1 MNKDSWENV
10 SEESAQ
16 VKAVSERLLEVN
28 QLPLEAPTYVFQGL
42 TNCYVPEFTRPFE
55 PMLNQEHV
63 TQMGT
68 AMSLVNTSSI
78 TLKRVLYITV
88 LANNSYHSLN
98 TSNFWNDLQG
108 KRGHHSAQQ
117 PHHTPECLNF
127 GEAHL
132 LPDCKQVRDET
143 KIARNRKAYMDKRPD
158 GSHNNGHKRWYKG
171 GRGGRGGRGGENPKR
186 SADSGVQLMGN
197 KWMCFCKRKYCGWNT
212 THTSGLYSAWMQNKS
227 SFTLPMTHKFC
238 VKTDTESK
246 PSQKGELTTD
256 VSTSGSLLNSSIAQT
271 GIFAGIIT
279 SNKDSTKAVL
289 GHYKSNAADI
299 DLSALMADFH
309 TAWGLN

>member
-98 TSNFWNDLQG
+98 TSNFWNFPQG
-108 KRGHHSAQQ
+108 KLGDHSAHHS
-117 PHHTPECLNF
+117 HHTPECFN
-127 GEAHL
+127 
-132 LPDCKQVRDET
+132 
-143 KIARNRKAYMDKRPD
+143 
-158 GSHNNGHKRWYKG
+158 
-171 GRGGRGGRGGENPKR
+171 
-186 SADSGVQLMGN
+186 
-197 KWMCFCKRKYCGWNT
+197 CG
-212 THTSGLYSAWMQNKS
+212 
-227 SFTLPMTHKFC
+227 
-238 VKTDTESK
+238 
-246 PSQKGELTTD
+246 
-256 VSTSGSLLNSSIAQT
+256 
-271 GIFAGIIT
+271 
-279 SNKDSTKAVL
+279 
-289 GHYKSNAADI
+289 
-299 DLSALMADFH
+299 
-309 TAWGLN
+309 